1 MSFIVFDLDGTLV
14 ETIYDIANSMN
25 KALSEFGYNTHPLD
39 KYREFIGEGVIVLTK
54 RAIGEEVSGETVQK
68 VVDRYNEIYKDN
80 CLNLSEP
87 YPNMIN
93 VLDELINKGYKL
105 AVISNKPDPDTIKIV
120 KHYFAERFTYIA
132 GSKKN
137 VARKP
142 ATEAMEILMKEYDLG
157 INDITYVGD
166 SRYDAL
172 FAENCGCE
180 YFLFEYGYDKKEII
194 HKFNPK
200 AFLLKPTDLLKYF

>member
-25 KALSEFGYNTHPLD
+25 KALAEFGYNIHPLD

-54 RAIGEEVSGETVQK
+54 RAIGEEVSDETVQK

-87 YPNMIN
+87 YSNMIN

-105 AVISNKPDPDTIKIV
+105 AVISNKPDPDTVKIV
-120 KHYFAERFTYIA
+120 KHYFAERFAYIV
-132 GSKKN
+132 GSKKS

-142 ATEAMEILMKEYDLG
+142 ATEAMEILMRKFDLG

-194 HKFNPK
+194 HTFKPK
-200 AFLLKPTDLLKYF
+200 AFLSKPIDLLKYF

>member
-25 KALSEFGYNTHPLD
+25 KALSEFGYNIHPLD

-54 RAIGEEVSGETVQK
+54 RAIGEEVSDETVQK

-87 YPNMIN
+87 YPNMID

-105 AVISNKPDPDTIKIV
+105 AVISNKPDPDTVKIV

-132 GSKKN
+132 GSKKS

-142 ATEAMEILMKEYDLG
+142 ATEAMEILMKEFNLDV
-157 INDITYVGD
+157 NDITYVGD

-200 AFLLKPTDLLKYF
+200 AFLSKTTDLLKYF

>member
-25 KALSEFGYNTHPLD
+25 KALAEFGYNIHPLD

-54 RAIGEEVSGETVQK
+54 RAIGEEVSDETVQRI
-68 VVDRYNEIYKDN
+68 VDRYNEIYKDN

-105 AVISNKPDPDTIKIV
+105 AVISNKPDPDTVKIV

-132 GSKKN
+132 GSKKS

-142 ATEAMEILMKEYDLG
+142 ATQAMEILMKKFNLG

>member
-25 KALSEFGYNTHPLD
+25 KALAEFGYNTHPLD

-54 RAIGEEVSGETVQK
+54 RAIGEEVSDETVQK

-105 AVISNKPDPDTIKIV
+105 AVISNKPDPDTV
-120 KHYFAERFTYIA
+120 
-132 GSKKN
+132 
-137 VARKP
+137 
-142 ATEAMEILMKEYDLG
+142 
-157 INDITYVGD
+157 
-166 SRYDAL
+166 
-172 FAENCGCE
+172 
-180 YFLFEYGYDKKEII
+180 
-194 HKFNPK
+194 
-200 AFLLKPTDLLKYF
+200 

>member
-1 MSFIVFDLDGTLV
+1 MSFIVFYLDCTLV

-87 YPNMIN
+87 YPNMID
-93 VLDELINKGYKL
+93 VLDELINKAYKL
-105 AVISNKPDPDTIKIV
+105 AVISNKPDPDTVKIV

-132 GSKKN
+132 GSKKS

-142 ATEAMEILMKEYDLG
+142 ATEAMEILMKEFDLG

-200 AFLLKPTDLLKYF
+200 AFLSKPTDLLKYF

>member
-25 KALSEFGYNTHPLD
+25 KALAEFGYNIHPLD

-54 RAIGEEVSGETVQK
+54 RAIGEEVSDETVQK

-80 CLNLSEP
+80 CLYLSEP

-105 AVISNKPDPDTIKIV
+105 AVISNKPDPDTVKIV
-120 KHYFAERFTYIA
+120 KHYFALRFTYIV
-132 GSKKN
+132 GSKKS

-142 ATEAMEILMKEYDLG
+142 ATEAMEILMKEFDLG

>member
-1 MSFIVFDLDGTLV
+1 MKTLVFDLDGTLV
-14 ETIYDIANSMN
+14 NTIYDIGSSMN
-25 KALSEFGYNTHPLD
+25 KALIEHGFKENALDDYYN
-39 KYREFIGEGVIVLTK
+39 FIGEGVIVLTK
-54 RAIGEEVSGETVQK
+54 RAIGEEVSDETVQK

-87 YPNMIN
+87 YPNMIE

-105 AVISNKPDPDTIKIV
+105 AVISNKPDPDTVKIV
-120 KHYFAERFTYIA
+120 KHYFASRFTYIV
-132 GSKKN
+132 GSKKS

-142 ATEAMEILMKEYDLG
+142 ATEAMEILMKEFNLG

-200 AFLLKPTDLLKYF
+200 AFLSKPLDLLKYF

>member
-93 VLDELINKGYKL
+93 VLDELIHKGYKL
-105 AVISNKPDPDTIKIV
+105 AVISNKPDPDTVKIV

-132 GSKKN
+132 GSKKS

-142 ATEAMEILMKEYDLG
+142 ATEAMEILMRKFDLG

-200 AFLLKPTDLLKYF
+200 AFLSKPTDLLKYF